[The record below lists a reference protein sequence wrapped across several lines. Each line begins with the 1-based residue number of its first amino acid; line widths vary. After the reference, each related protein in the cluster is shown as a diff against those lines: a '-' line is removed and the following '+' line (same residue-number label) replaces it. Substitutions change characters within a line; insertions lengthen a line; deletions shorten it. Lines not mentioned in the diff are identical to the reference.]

1 MNKKNVL
8 TVFAGVSACALA
20 GVCLLAANGNSP
32 FFVLGTDGSVAH
44 QVIFGKED
52 ITEFEVD
59 SGYALAEVAKTTDA
73 GNRFAS
79 SMIEIQDYTTE
90 GPSQGGEDDNYLFLI
105 HHYGWQYD
113 YLDST
118 VAFSISFDMK
128 VDVEESIT
136 ATVTRTVHYD
146 DGESQSN
153 SQKAEAFDIVSDETG
168 SLLEYE
174 FKFTNKD
181 YQYVTIDAVTVN
193 YSCTY

>member
-8 TVFAGVSACALA
+8 AAVAGISVSAVAA
-20 GVCLLAANGNSP
+20 VCLLTIGGKTP
-32 FFVLGTDGSVAH
+32 LFVLGTDGSVPH
-44 QVIFGKED
+44 QVVFGKED
-52 ITEFEVD
+52 VTEFIVD

-105 HHYGWQYD
+105 HHFGWSHD
-113 YLDST
+113 YVDST

-128 VDVEESIT
+128 VDVEDSIT

-153 SQKAEAFDIVSDETG
+153 SQKAEAFDIVSKETG
-168 SLLEYE
+168 SSLEYE